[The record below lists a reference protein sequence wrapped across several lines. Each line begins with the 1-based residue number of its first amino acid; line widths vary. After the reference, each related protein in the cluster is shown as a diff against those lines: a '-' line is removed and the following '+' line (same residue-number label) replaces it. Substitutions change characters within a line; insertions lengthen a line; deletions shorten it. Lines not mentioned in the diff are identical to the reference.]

1 MASEA
6 AERIETI
13 DLRVEGMDCA
23 GEAEAL
29 ERELGCLSGV
39 TSCAVDAVTGRAR
52 VSYDVRQATKQDV
65 MRSVS
70 AAGLSA
76 SLVRGQKQRST
87 WWRERQQLALY
98 GTGIL
103 ILVAVA
109 LRLVGA
115 SPWVYNSVYV
125 LAVFVGVYYPA
136 RKAIFALLNLTPTIH
151 LLMLIGS
158 GGAMILGMWQE
169 AAILIFV
176 YSLGDVLESYAV
188 DKARGAIRS
197 LIALM
202 PKEALVRVDGREVV
216 LATENIRVGDIVVI
230 RPGERIPVDGTVA
243 EGSSHVDEAAV
254 TGESV
259 PVHKKPGESVF
270 AGTVNQNGSLEVEVD
285 KPATETMLSKIIM
298 SVEEAQA
305 RKTSYQTF
313 SDNFAKYYTPA
324 MFVLGVLVAV
334 VPPLFF
340 GADWHTFI
348 LRGLVVFVVSCSCGL
363 ALSVPTAVVS
373 AMANAA
379 RHGIVFKGGAYLEA
393 VDKVKAIAFDKTGTL
408 TIGRPEV
415 TDVVT
420 VGEVALTHLLRV
432 AGAIESRSGH
442 PLAAAVTRRCRES
455 GDGQVPAVNDFEEV
469 SGLGVT
475 ALVSGRRYMIGNARF
490 LAGSEVV
497 LSEVEADIARLEDEA
512 KTVVAVSEDAQVIGL
527 LAIADTVRPGAQDVI
542 ALLRRSGI
550 MTIMLTGDNERSA
563 RAIAARLG
571 IDEYHAALLP
581 TDKVDLLKALRDKH
595 GSVAM
600 VGDGINDA
608 PAMAV
613 ANVGIAMGAAGSDV
627 AVEAGDVVLM
637 SDDLSKIA
645 YLRELSARAV
655 RTIRQNIWI
664 SLINVAFMVAAAL
677 AGYLGLVSGLLL
689 NEGSALFVIF
699 NAVLLLRWRSRLAT
713 TAARPASR
721 ETVTLEQAS

>member
-39 TSCAVDAVTGRAR
+39 SSCAVDAVTGRAR

-563 RAIAARLG
+563 RAIAAQLG

>member
-563 RAIAARLG
+563 RAIAAQLG